1 MEFSFFSFW
10 GPTNLCVC
18 NMRSLLRNARP
29 ERAEEFFPFFREGV
43 GNREREREKVVD
55 VCVLFFVLFKQNGV
69 ASRHFFF
76 VFEKI
81 KSHFGRGKVNFRVIT
96 HR

>member
-1 MEFSFFSFW
+1 
-10 GPTNLCVC
+10 
-18 NMRSLLRNARP
+18 MRSLLRNARP

-76 VFEKI
+76 C
-81 KSHFGRGKVNFRVIT
+81 FRKNKKPFWAG
-96 HR
+96 